1 MPDQPAKQ
9 PSLADRVDILD
20 GELQIALKF
29 VKQAQ
34 AASDM
39 DSGIVQNEKDGDGMV
54 ADGSGLIAAAD
65 GHDMPFAYVGP
76 APESA
81 PENED
86 AQFLVGW
93 VEVITAGDD
102 ALIGTPAADPD
113 NPGQLL
119 DDTVKTES
127 VTLNEG
133 DNFVYAH
140 FYRDPTPGDSTL
152 VLARADT
159 WNAIPNNTNDDYY
172 YPIALVT
179 LELSTEGEG
188 EDAVTTGTQ
197 TLVQQYRAGVIMWN
211 AKPKTLVY
219 CVDNVTHIYE
229 IPTYEAPPPE

>member
-20 GELQIALKF
+20 GELQLALKF

-54 ADGSGLIAAAD
+54 ADGSGLIARED
-65 GHDMPFAYVGP
+65 DVPLPFAYVGADP
-76 APESA
+76 TSA

-93 VEVITAGDD
+93 VELITASDD

-119 DDTVKTES
+119 DDTVNTES

-140 FYRDPTPGDSTL
+140 FHRAPTPGDSELTM
-152 VLARADT
+152 ARADT

-179 LELSTEGEG
+179 LELTTVG
-188 EDAVTTGTQ
+188 DVTTGTQ
-197 TLVQQYRAGVIMWN
+197 TLVQQYRAGIIMWN
-211 AKPKTLVY
+211 AKPKALTY
-219 CVDNVTHIYE
+219 CDGTTNHTYE
-229 IPTYEAPPPE
+229 IPAYEAPPPE